1 MKLKPTIGNKRII
14 ELVKDIEGILN
25 HEELAVK
32 HGISV
37 HNLRYLLRKM
47 TDMGIIQVERTRTP
61 EGVFGPTYVTVLKN
75 PELDVRQ

>member
-14 ELVKDIEGILN
+14 ELVKDISGILN

-32 HGISV
+32 HDISI

-47 TDMGIIQVERTRTP
+47 TDMGIIQVERTRNSD
-61 EGVFGPTYVTVLKN
+61 GVFGPTYVTVLKW
-75 PELDVRQ
+75 PELDVR